1 VGYAMVMG
9 EALIDLLEAE
19 LDSEQVYRQAIGGAP
34 LNVAVGVARLG
45 GDARYAG
52 ALGKDVLGDRIAAFL
67 RDAGVDSRGVRR
79 VAVPTTLAVTTF
91 EGAEPTFTFYGEPPS
106 YALLG
111 TDDLDLAA
119 VAGAAVLYTGSI
131 CLLREPFRTAALAAW
146 SAAAPPPSGPSP
158 VAEPS
163 SSGPSFSGPSA
174 ATPSPSGPSAA
185 TPSPSG
191 PSAATPSPSGP
202 SAATPSPSGPS
213 AATPSSSGPSA
224 SAPLRVFDPNVRPTL
239 LADKAAVDALREL
252 VEQFF
257 ATADLVKLSSADAVV
272 LYGEHDPAV
281 AAARIRALGAGAVV
295 VTCGS
300 KGAHVDAADGA
311 IMIPAPVVA
320 AVDAT
325 GAGDS
330 VMAALISRLL
340 IGGRPAGLAD
350 WTGHVRFA
358 LSVAGLV
365 CERQGGA
372 TAMPTPADLQARWG

>member
-1 VGYAMVMG
+1 MGYAMVMG
-9 EALIDLLEAE
+9 EALIDLLEAD
-19 LDSEQVYRQAIGGAP
+19 LDGEQVYRQAIGGAP

-45 GDARYAG
+45 GDVRYAG
-52 ALGKDVLGDRIAAFL
+52 TLGRDVLGDRIAAFL
-67 RDAGVDSRGVRR
+67 RDTGVDDRGVRR

-111 TDDLDLAA
+111 ADDVDLAG

-131 CLLREPFRTAALAAW
+131 CLLREPFR
-146 SAAAPPPSGPSP
+146 AAARTAWRTAG
-158 VAEPS
+158 
-163 SSGPSFSGPSA
+163 
-174 ATPSPSGPSAA
+174 
-185 TPSPSG
+185 
-191 PSAATPSPSGP
+191 
-202 SAATPSPSGPS
+202 
-213 AATPSSSGPSA
+213 
-224 SAPLRVFDPNVRPTL
+224 PLRVFDPNVRPTL
-239 LADKAAVDALREL
+239 LPDATAVDGLRDLAE
-252 VEQFF
+252 EFF

-272 LYGEHDPAV
+272 LYGEHDPAD

-300 KGAHVDAADGA
+300 KGAYVDAADGTA
-311 IMIPAPVVA
+311 MIPAPVVDA
-320 AVDAT
+320 IDAT

-330 VMAALISRLL
+330 VMAALVSRLL
-340 IGGRPAGLAD
+340 VGGRPEGLAV
-350 WTGHVRFA
+350 WTDYVRFA

>member
-163 SSGPSFSGPSA
+163 SSGPSFSGPAA

-185 TPSPSG
+185 TPSF
-191 PSAATPSPSGP
+191 
-202 SAATPSPSGPS
+202 
-213 AATPSSSGPSA
+213 SGPSA

-239 LADKAAVDALREL
+239 LPDKAAVDALREL

-330 VMAALISRLL
+330 VMAALVSRLL